1 MVALV
6 ANAVLLAL
14 DVLAWRRRWL
24 PLAIPLVAVVLGL
37 GGDLAGLWSPFGA
50 MQVLAWGLFLHLPLA
65 LLSRRRW
72 LLAGAILAV
81 AIDAFVV
88 EPRAVEVT
96 TTPIEGP
103 PLRIAL
109 LTDIQTDEV
118 GEYERRVLDLV
129 RAADPDLILFAGD
142 YVQVHD
148 PVEYRRQ
155 AHLLATALG
164 DLDAPLGAFAVRG
177 DVEPGDWSP
186 VFAGTRVARVDE
198 TRTLQL
204 RDGLFLTLLGVED
217 SMSRHAPIPDTGG
230 FHVVVGHRPDYA
242 LGAPPADLLLAG
254 HVHGGQVQIPGLG
267 PLLTLSAV
275 PRDWA
280 VGLTD
285 LPWGGQLYVSRGIG
299 MERRDAPRVRFW
311 CRPELSIID
320 VGPRA
325 LASAGG

>member
-6 ANAVLLAL
+6 ANAALLAL
-14 DVLAWRRRWL
+14 DILAWRRRWL
-24 PLAIPLVAVVLGL
+24 PVAIPVFAAALGL

-50 MQVLAWGLFLHLPLA
+50 MQVLAWGLFLHLPLV

-72 LLAGAILAV
+72 LLAAALAIVAV
-81 AIDAFVV
+81 DAFVV
-88 EPRAVEVT
+88 EPRAVELST
-96 TTPIEGP
+96 TRVEGP

-109 LTDIQTDEV
+109 VTDIQTDDV
-118 GEYERRVLDLV
+118 GEYERHVLDLV
-129 RAADPDLILFAGD
+129 RAAAPDLILFAGD
-142 YVQVHD
+142 YVQVSD
-148 PVEYRRQ
+148 PGEYRRQ

-164 DLDAPLGAFAVRG
+164 DLDATLGAFAVRG
-177 DVEPGDWSP
+177 DVEPGDWSA
-186 VFAGTRVARVDE
+186 VFAGTQVARVDD
-198 TRTLQL
+198 TRTLEL
-204 RDGLFLTLLGVED
+204 REGLHLTLLGVED
-217 SMSRHAPIPDTGG
+217 SMSRHARIPDTDG

-254 HVHGGQVQIPGLG
+254 HVHGGQVRLPGLG

-275 PRDWA
+275 PRAWA

-285 LPWGGQLYVSRGIG
+285 LPSGGQLYVSRGIG
-299 MERRDAPRVRFW
+299 MERLDAPRLRFW

-320 VGPRA
+320 VGPGV

>member
-6 ANAVLLAL
+6 ANVVLLAL
-14 DVLAWRRRWL
+14 DVVAWRRRWL
-24 PLAIPLVAVVLGL
+24 PVAIPAVAAALGL

-50 MQVLAWGLFLHLPLA
+50 MQVLAWGLFVHLPIVC
-65 LLSRRRW
+65 LSRRYW
-72 LLAGAILAV
+72 LWATVILAV

-88 EPRAVEVT
+88 EPRSVEVT
-96 TTPIEGP
+96 TTHIDGP

-109 LTDIQTDEV
+109 IADIQTDEV
-118 GEYERRVLDLV
+118 GAYERQVLDLV

-142 YVQVHD
+142 YVQVRG
-148 PVEYRRQ
+148 PAEYRRQ

-177 DVEPGDWSP
+177 DVEPGDWAP
-186 VFAGTRVARVDE
+186 VFAGTQVARVDE
-198 TRTLQL
+198 TRTLEL

-230 FHVVVGHRPDYA
+230 FHLVVGHRPDYA

-254 HVHGGQVQIPGLG
+254 HVHGGQVRVPGLG
-267 PLLTLSAV
+267 PLLTLSSV

-285 LPWGGQLYVSRGIG
+285 LPLGGQLYVSRGIG
-299 MERRDAPRVRFW
+299 MERLDAPRLRFW

-320 VGPRA
+320 VGPSV